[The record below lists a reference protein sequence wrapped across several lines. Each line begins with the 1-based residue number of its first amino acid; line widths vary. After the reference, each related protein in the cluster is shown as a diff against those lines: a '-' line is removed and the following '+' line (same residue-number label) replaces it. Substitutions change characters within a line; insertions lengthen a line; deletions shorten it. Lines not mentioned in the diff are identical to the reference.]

1 MAVRGIGPRTGRCRV
16 FADRH
21 GTIERCRSTRLLADV
36 LAYIADRPA
45 SRLHELLVDALEDVG
60 ARSLKYLY
68 DFGDGWEHSI
78 RIERIADAMPGIAYP
93 RLTEATGSCPPE
105 DVGGPW
111 GYRDILD
118 AIADPNNQEYAE
130 RLQWIGGQFNPTDAN
145 VEVLAHAV
153 HSLAKKWTRRPSS
166 RKRT

>member
-21 GTIERCRSTRLLADV
+21 GKIERCRSTRLLADV

-68 DFGDGWEHSI
+68 DFDDVWEHTI
-78 RIERIADAMPGIAYP
+78 RIERITDAVPGVAYP
-93 RLTEATGSCPPE
+93 RLTEATGRCPPE
-105 DVGGPW
+105 DVDGPW
-111 GYRDILD
+111 GYHEFLD
-118 AIADPNNQEYAE
+118 AIADPSHEE
-130 RLQWIGGQFNPTDAN
+130 RLQWIGSNFDPADTDADA
-145 VEVLAHAV
+145 LAQAV
-153 HSLAKKWTRRPSS
+153 DSLAKKWIRKPAA